1 MAAVNTELFIQ
12 RGGKAENSTL
22 SLAGGPVAEG
32 PAGHE
37 RKREKNLHFVWFR
50 SAN

>member
-1 MAAVNTELFIQ
+1 M
-12 RGGKAENSTL
+12 AENSRPG
-22 SLAGGPVAEG
+22 LAGSPVAEG

-37 RKREKNLHFVWFR
+37 RKREKNLHFVWFG